1 MSTLAPTPK
10 NVLII
15 AGETSGDQHGAR
27 VVEAVRRERPEI
39 QFYGIGG
46 DQLRAAGAEI
56 LVDAREMAVLGLWEV
71 LKRYMFFR
79 RVFGDIRTS
88 AVERKPDLALLID
101 YPGFNLRLA
110 AELKKLNIPVLY
122 YICPQVWAW
131 HRSRIQ
137 KMAKIIDRLLV
148 IFPFEVGAFEGTGLR
163 VEHVGH
169 PLVDD
174 AAREREGNGD
184 VAPWPAGSDEN
195 APRVALLPGSRK
207 QEIERILP
215 AMWRA
220 AGLLEREIPN
230 ARFIL
235 AAPSPELAERAHA
248 LAVMTG
254 GGPTR
259 YAVVVGQT
267 RRVLAEATAAW
278 VKSGTSTVEAALM
291 KCPMCIVYKTSPITY
306 FFGKRLIRVPHLGM
320 VNLILGREAFRE
332 FIQQDATPE
341 RLAEGLLPLLRD
353 TPERAAAR
361 VALDEVEAKL
371 GVGGAATNVAKAL
384 IEELD
389 AR

>member
-1 MSTLAPTPK
+1 MSSLVPTSK

-15 AGETSGDQHGAR
+15 AGETSGDLHGAR
-27 VVEAVRRERPEI
+27 VVEAVRRQRPEI
-39 QFYGIGG
+39 NFFGIGG
-46 DQLRAAGAEI
+46 DALRAAGTEV

-71 LKRYMFFR
+71 LKRYSFFR
-79 RVFGDIRTS
+79 RVFGEIRAS

-122 YICPQVWAW
+122 YVCPQVWAW

-137 KMAKIIDRLLV
+137 KMAQIIDRLLV
-148 IFPFEVGAFEGTGLR
+148 IFPFEVDAFSGTGLR
-163 VEHVGH
+163 VEYVGH
-169 PLVDD
+169 PLVDE
-174 AAREREGNGD
+174 AARVREGNGEPI
-184 VAPWPAGSDEN
+184 PWPSGTDPEG
-195 APRVALLPGSRK
+195 PRIALLPGSRK

-215 AMWRA
+215 TMWVA
-220 AGLLEREIPN
+220 AGLVQQAEPS

-235 AAPSPELAERAHA
+235 AAPSSELAERAHA
-248 LAVMTG
+248 LGVKTG
-254 GGPTR
+254 GGPTH
-259 YAVVVGQT
+259 YSVVVGQT

-291 KCPMCIVYKTSPITY
+291 KCPMSIVYKTSPITY

-320 VNLILGREAFRE
+320 VNLILEREAFGE
-332 FIQQDATPE
+332 FIQHEATPA
-341 RLAEGLLPLLRD
+341 RLAEALLPLLRD
-353 TPERAAAR
+353 TPERAASLL
-361 VALDEVEAKL
+361 ALDEIEQRL
-371 GVGGAATNVAKAL
+371 GVGGAAVNVAKAL